1 MNKSK
6 FHIAFLSAAILVST
20 TTFFSCSKDDETPE
34 KTENVKN
41 DQNSVTP
48 GKTDDNTAAQDDPKT
63 TEISESIKA
72 LAEKTTDGSPVE
84 LSLDE
89 KITDEDFKFVAQAL
103 IKNENVDVAL
113 NLSKVEI
120 SSIPEEAFKDV
131 KNLTE
136 VILPTTIS
144 EIKKAAFKDCIGLK
158 NVTFDSKISKNSTEA
173 TIKIGAS
180 AFENC
185 SDLDSVNISSN
196 NIEID
201 PTAFE
206 NTEIAVLAD
215 NTFKAFKDAK
225 YAQRVHV
232 LAHVTE
238 IPVKAFYLETTRT
251 SQYLGEEYTHRY
263 NDYLKD
269 VTFAKNSKLTKIG
282 SGAFWGCYFL
292 EEMNLPESLKI
303 IGDTVFT
310 DCYSR
315 FKLASMPSNVEEL
328 GAAALRGLGENK
340 IVELPA
346 SLKKITGDSLFGYNS
361 NPNIIKFAKNSQIKE
376 ISKDAFLYHSVI
388 YYDDNMNSNYTE
400 LHLPIFCELN
410 FKKDWWDINAED
422 KKRRIYVP
430 QNLVEQFK
438 AAECYKDCDIIAEE

>member
-1 MNKSK
+1 M
-6 FHIAFLSAAILVST
+6 
-20 TTFFSCSKDDETPE
+20 
-34 KTENVKN
+34 
-41 DQNSVTP
+41 
-48 GKTDDNTAAQDDPKT
+48 
-63 TEISESIKA
+63 
-72 LAEKTTDGSPVE
+72 
-84 LSLDE
+84 
-89 KITDEDFKFVAQAL
+89 
-103 IKNENVDVAL
+103 
-113 NLSKVEI
+113 
-120 SSIPEEAFKDV
+120 
-131 KNLTE
+131 
-136 VILPTTIS
+136 PTTIT

-158 NVTFDSKISKNSTEA
+158 NVTLGSKISKNSTEQQL
-173 TIKIGAS
+173 KISAS

-269 VTFAKNSKLTKIG
+269 VTFAKNSKLTKIE
-282 SGAFWGCYFL
+282 SGAFWGCYLL
-292 EEMNLPESLKI
+292 EEMNLPESIKI

-310 DCYSR
+310 DCSFR
-315 FKLASMPSNVEEL
+315 FKLASMPPNVEEL
-328 GAAALRGLGENK
+328 GTAALRGLGENK

-346 SLKKITGDSLFGYNS
+346 SLKKITGDSLFGLNF

-376 ISKDAFLYHSVI
+376 ISKGAFLYHCI
-388 YYDDNMNSNYTE
+388 YSDDNMNSNYTE

-410 FKKDWWDINAED
+410 FKEDWDAED